1 MFRLVFACASLVT
14 PDLSRKNTFVTDSL
28 HKQGTLRD
36 LLDCHREGSKILNGL
51 DFPMA
56 SASHPPTEF
65 ASDLAAFITTLDLPF
80 CGRNI
85 GFPAMSS
92 RWGLAA
98 TAGAFHL
105 WHTDCNGFATYIDT
119 QTGYKWWVLAQP
131 KQPSDFADTSL
142 FTEKFAVDAPNGD
155 VWDMEAVLLTPGSC
169 L

>member
-1 MFRLVFACASLVT
+1 
-14 PDLSRKNTFVTDSL
+14 
-28 HKQGTLRD
+28 
-36 LLDCHREGSKILNGL
+36 
-51 DFPMA
+51 MA

-65 ASDLAAFITTLDLPF
+65 ASDLAAFIMTLDLPF

-155 VWDMEAVLLTPGSC
+155 VWDMEAVLLTPGSR